1 MASQRSA
8 AVNKDVLTQI
18 DNLFV
23 LRTTAPQDRDA
34 IKAWIDIHADSK
46 TILAELPT
54 LQTGECWLWQPER
67 GEPIKFRFR
76 RRHTFDAGTTPRVG
90 EVATPPVRTTLAD
103 VDLDAIAAAIT
114 PHRERSGDDTTPLHA
129 ENARLRRELAAAA
142 AAPARETIIEIP
154 VPTPVDPATIDT
166 LRRAIADL
174 TAVVDQLANP
184 TTPAPTPA
192 PATRAAR
199 TAPTTKEK
207 NPSTADRPTM
217 SRSDG
222 DAPALRSGAQ
232 RMVLALGRMAP
243 LRLTKSQW
251 GTVARL
257 RTSGGTWSTYLSDIR
272 RAGLL
277 DETPAGYTLTDV
289 GFDYLGGRPDPLSP
303 RELQDHYRA
312 VLRRG
317 AATMLDALIDAYP
330 RSLTKEELGAAAEIT
345 TTGGTFSTYLS
356 DLTRNGLARKT
367 ATGII
372 ATDIL
377 IHGSQLDQTSSPSV

>member
-1 MASQRSA
+1 
-8 AVNKDVLTQI
+8 
-18 DNLFV
+18 
-23 LRTTAPQDRDA
+23 
-34 IKAWIDIHADSK
+34 
-46 TILAELPT
+46 
-54 LQTGECWLWQPER
+54 
-67 GEPIKFRFR
+67 
-76 RRHTFDAGTTPRVG
+76 
-90 EVATPPVRTTLAD
+90 
-103 VDLDAIAAAIT
+103 
-114 PHRERSGDDTTPLHA
+114 
-129 ENARLRRELAAAA
+129 
-142 AAPARETIIEIP
+142 
-154 VPTPVDPATIDT
+154 
-166 LRRAIADL
+166 
-174 TAVVDQLANP
+174 
-184 TTPAPTPA
+184 
-192 PATRAAR
+192 
-199 TAPTTKEK
+199 
-207 NPSTADRPTM
+207 M

-257 RTSGGTWSTYLSDIR
+257 KTSGGTWSTYLSDIR

-289 GFDYLGGRPDPLSP
+289 GFDYLGGRPDPLGP

-367 ATGII
+367 ATGIV

-377 IHGSQLDQTSSPSV
+377 IHGAQLDQTSSPSV